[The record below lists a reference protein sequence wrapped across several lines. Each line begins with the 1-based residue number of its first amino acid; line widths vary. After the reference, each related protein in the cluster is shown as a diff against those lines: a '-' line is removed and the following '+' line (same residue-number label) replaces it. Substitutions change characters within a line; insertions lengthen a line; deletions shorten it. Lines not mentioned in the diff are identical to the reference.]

1 MVVQDRDEEK
11 VSNLLSWITD
21 IQSGSLQINIKE
33 YPLTREE
40 IEAFRLFSIY
50 INEKRYRIQDVVTN
64 ISKHQIKQASSLDF
78 KKKMIKS
85 PDLAEYFI
93 ANPKEKEIL

>member
-1 MVVQDRDEEK
+1 M
-11 VSNLLSWITD
+11 
-21 IQSGSLQINIKE
+21 
-33 YPLTREE
+33 
-40 IEAFRLFSIY
+40 
-50 INEKRYRIQDVVTN
+50 TN